1 MALDRKQLQE
11 KLARGRAALVVVDM
25 QNDFVSPKGKMA
37 AFGFE
42 IGCVRDSIPA
52 IQRLLS
58 QARGL
63 GWMVI
68 HTAMINE
75 LEQNPLSW
83 YRFWGE
89 PSMTIHGTWGAQHIE
104 ELRPLPGETVL
115 PKYTYGAFIGTNLDT
130 MLRRAGIET
139 LVVAGTD
146 VNICAGNTIH
156 QGFALGYDIVAV
168 ADCLQCFSRKGRE
181 HAEQLRQAGL
191 YVIENHV
198 GLVAGSADLLETM
211 GAGR

>member
-1 MALDRKQLQE
+1 MALDRNALKDTLT
-11 KLARGRAALVVVDM
+11 RGPTALVVVDM
-25 QNDFVSPKGKMA
+25 QNDFVSPRGKMA

-52 IQRLLS
+52 IQRLLAG
-58 QARGL
+58 ARAL

-75 LEQNPLSW
+75 VEQNPLSW

-89 PSMTIHGTWGAQHIE
+89 PSMTIRGTWGAEHIE
-104 ELRPLPGETVL
+104 ELLPRPGETVL
-115 PKYTYGAFIGTNLDT
+115 AKYTYGAFVGTNLDT
-130 MLRRAGIET
+130 MLRRAGVQA

-168 ADCLQCFSRKGRE
+168 ADCLQCFSRNGRD
-181 HAEQLRQAGL
+181 HAEQLRHAGL

-198 GLVAGSADLLETM
+198 GQVVGSADLLETM
-211 GAGR
+211 AALR